1 MDLLLKVVMTTYV
14 ITGVLVLFAM
24 LGDVIF
30 WKSEK
35 VYNIIYPTF
44 LCWWGITGVIIIVIL
59 LLSEL
64 WSGGVNVCTG

>member
-14 ITGVLVLFAM
+14 ITGFLVLFAM
-24 LGDVIF
+24 LGNVIF

-44 LCWWGITGVIIIVIL
+44 LCWGITGAIITVTL
-59 LLSEL
+59 LLMEL

>member
-1 MDLLLKVVMTTYV
+1 MYLLLKVVMTTYV

-64 WSGGVNVCTG
+64 WSGGVNVCIG

>member
-24 LGDVIF
+24 LGNVIF

-35 VYNIIYPTF
+35 VDNIIYPTF
-44 LCWWGITGVIIIVIL
+44 LCWGTTGVIITIIL
-59 LLSEL
+59 LLSAL

>member
-1 MDLLLKVVMTTYV
+1 MDLLLKVVITTYV
-14 ITGVLVLFAM
+14 ITGALVLFAM

-30 WKSEK
+30 WKNEK

-44 LCWWGITGVIIIVIL
+44 LCWWGITGVILIVIL

-64 WSGGVNVCTG
+64 WTGGVNVCTG

>member
-1 MDLLLKVVMTTYV
+1 MDLLLKVVVTTYV

-24 LGDVIF
+24 MGDVIF
-30 WKSEK
+30 WRSEK

-44 LCWWGITGVIIIVIL
+44 LCWWGITGVIITVIL

-64 WSGGVNVCTG
+64 WSGGANVCIG

>member
-24 LGDVIF
+24 LVHGF
-30 WKSEK
+30 WKGEK

-44 LCWWGITGVIIIVIL
+44 FLCWGTTGAIITVIL
-59 LLSEL
+59 LLMEL

>member
-1 MDLLLKVVMTTYV
+1 MDLLLKIVMTTYV

-64 WSGGVNVCTG
+64 WTGNVCIG

>member
-44 LCWWGITGVIIIVIL
+44 LCWWVITGTITIVIL

-64 WSGGVNVCTG
+64 WSGGVNVCIG

>member
-24 LGDVIF
+24 LGNVIF
-30 WKSEK
+30 WESKK
-35 VYNIIYPTF
+35 VDNIIYHTF
-44 LCWWGITGVIIIVIL
+44 LCWVTNGVIITIIL

>member
-14 ITGVLVLFAM
+14 VVGVLILFAM
-24 LGDVIF
+24 WGNVIF
-30 WKSEK
+30 WNSEK

-44 LCWWGITGVIIIVIL
+44 LCWGITGAIFTVIL

-64 WSGGVNVCTG
+64 WSGGVNVCIG

>member
-24 LGDVIF
+24 LGNVIF

-35 VYNIIYPTF
+35 VDNIIYLTF
-44 LCWWGITGVIIIVIL
+44 LCWGTNGVIITIIL

>member
-14 ITGVLVLFAM
+14 VVGISLLFAM
-24 LGDVIF
+24 LGNLIF

-35 VYNIIYPTF
+35 VDNIIYPTF
-44 LCWWGITGVIIIVIL
+44 LCWGTTGAIITVTL
-59 LLSEL
+59 LLMEL

>member
-14 ITGVLVLFAM
+14 VVGISLLFAM
-24 LGDVIF
+24 WGNVIF

-44 LCWWGITGVIIIVIL
+44 LCWGTTGAIITVTL
-59 LLSEL
+59 LLMEL

>member
-1 MDLLLKVVMTTYV
+1 MYLLLKIVMTTYV
-14 ITGVLVLFAM
+14 VVGISLLFAM
-24 LGDVIF
+24 WGNVIF

-44 LCWWGITGVIIIVIL
+44 LCWGTTGAIITVIL

-64 WSGGVNVCTG
+64 WSGGVNVCIG

>member
-1 MDLLLKVVMTTYV
+1 MDLLLKIVMTTYV
-14 ITGVLVLFAM
+14 VVGISLLFAM
-24 LGDVIF
+24 WGNVIF

-44 LCWWGITGVIIIVIL
+44 LCWGTTGAIITVIL

-64 WSGGVNVCTG
+64 WSGGVNVCIG

>member
-1 MDLLLKVVMTTYV
+1 MDLLLKIVMTTYV

-24 LGDVIF
+24 LGNVIF

-64 WSGGVNVCTG
+64 WTGNVCTG

>member
-24 LGDVIF
+24 LGNVIF

-35 VYNIIYPTF
+35 VDNIIYLTF
-44 LCWWGITGVIIIVIL
+44 LCWGTTGAIITIIL
-59 LLSEL
+59 LLPSL

>member
-1 MDLLLKVVMTTYV
+1 MDLLLKVVMTTQV

-24 LGDVIF
+24 LVHGF
-30 WKSEK
+30 SKSEK

-44 LCWWGITGVIIIVIL
+44 LCWGTTGAIITVIL
-59 LLSEL
+59 LLMEL

>member
-14 ITGVLVLFAM
+14 VIGISVLFAM
-24 LGDVIF
+24 LGNVIF

-35 VYNIIYPTF
+35 VDNIIYPTF
-44 LCWWGITGVIIIVIL
+44 LCWGTTGAIITVTL
-59 LLSEL
+59 LLMEL